1 MVPNIAVVM
10 KIGHFVY
17 KCCFKILSISCVIPI
32 LLTLS
37 SLTKMGVGGS
47 SFRCLLPN
55 YTRVVFR
62 NEIFVSAVTPVG
74 LKIPYFPMRVWVH
87 FSC

>member
-10 KIGHFVY
+10 KIGHFIY

-55 YTRVVFR
+55 YIRVVFR

-87 FSC
+87 S